1 MPYFQSY
8 VLPHPGENI
17 KTNHF
22 EFVEKR
28 IKMDFEAEMKKLEG
42 IAAKMDGG
50 NLPLE
55 ESMKLY
61 TEAVELT
68 KKLKDYI
75 EQAKRRVEAL
85 EGN

>member
-1 MPYFQSY
+1 
-8 VLPHPGENI
+8 
-17 KTNHF
+17 
-22 EFVEKR
+22 
-28 IKMDFEAEMKKLEG
+28 MDFEAEMKKLAE
-42 IAAKMDGG
+42 IAAKMEGG
-50 NLPLE
+50 ELPLE

-75 EQAKRRVEAL
+75 EQAKLKVETL

>member
-1 MPYFQSY
+1 
-8 VLPHPGENI
+8 
-17 KTNHF
+17 
-22 EFVEKR
+22 
-28 IKMDFEAEMKKLEG
+28 MDFEAEMKKLAD
-42 IAAKMDGG
+42 IAAKMEAGD
-50 NLPLE
+50 LPLE

-75 EQAKRRVEAL
+75 EQAKQKVDTL

>member
-1 MPYFQSY
+1 
-8 VLPHPGENI
+8 
-17 KTNHF
+17 
-22 EFVEKR
+22 
-28 IKMDFEAEMKKLEG
+28 MDFEAEMKKLAD
-42 IAAKMDGG
+42 IAAKMETGD
-50 NLPLE
+50 LPLE

-75 EQAKRRVEAL
+75 EKAKLKVEML